1 MRSIDEQMNE
11 IRRRKDIYN
20 QKKILRNKMIGEC
33 SVGVVCLILMI
44 SGAVILP
51 GLDFSGD
58 HAQILQYGSVIKSIP
73 VIGYLLIAILAFVMG
88 VAVTM
93 ACIHWKERKE
103 KEQEI

>member
-11 IRRRKDIYN
+11 IRRRKDIYK

-33 SVGVVCLILMI
+33 AVGTVCLALMFT
-44 SGAVILP
+44 GAFFLP
-51 GLDFSGD
+51 KLDITSD
-58 HAQILQYGSVIKSIP
+58 HAQILQYGSVIKSMP

-88 VAVTM
+88 IAFTM
-93 ACIHWKERKE
+93 ACIHWKEHKE

>member
-44 SGAVILP
+44 SGAIFLP
-51 GLDFSGD
+51 KLEIVND
-58 HAQILQYGSVIKSIP
+58 HAQIVQYGSVIKSLP
-73 VIGYLLIAILAFVMG
+73 VIGYLLIAILAFIMG

-93 ACIHWKERKE
+93 ACLHWKENKK